1 MIDALDQLQELA
13 EIATVKLAPYV
24 ICFDRQTKTYRV
36 VKFCRTGESH
46 MGCFIDREA
55 AEDYL
60 LSRLPRPAATR
71 VEP

>member
-1 MIDALDQLQELA
+1 MDALDTLQELS

-24 ICFDRQTKTYRV
+24 IAFDQQTKNYRV

-46 MGCFIDREA
+46 MGCFTNREA

-60 LSRLPRPAATR
+60 LSRLPKPAATK
-71 VEP
+71 VQA